1 MIALRLFLKFL
12 NRNSSKVLFMLWY
25 IHHSIQFWCRFRWYI
40 FCCYMFWTYRVFNVK
55 LSQNLNIF
63 WIYFILS
70 LLLTKDATAIPTK
83 DNTVFIGLND
93 GCQDATRADPNDID
107 LSVTKPKDSGNT
119 KPNPT
124 SNHSFVSLELFNTFY
139 DDYIEYKLTM
149 SYKISVQIKN

>member
-1 MIALRLFLKFL
+1 
-12 NRNSSKVLFMLWY
+12 
-25 IHHSIQFWCRFRWYI
+25 
-40 FCCYMFWTYRVFNVK
+40 MFWTYRVFNVK
-55 LSQNLNIF
+55 LSQNLSIS
-63 WIYFILS
+63 WTYFILS
-70 LLLTKDATAIPTK
+70 LFLTKDATAIPTE

-93 GCQDATRADPNDID
+93 GCQDATPADPNDND